1 MFSSNIDGEKQA
13 NGAQNMRPVYG
24 MPTKTVRDKHDTESS
39 QFLSSKKAG
48 VTHYDAK
55 QQDNN
60 FAVQLNCTSYR
71 WSRQPAHLSITECPR
86 ASATQAR
93 KSMETKELLWVLEHA
108 YSNEEGGQ
116 WGRMA

>member
-1 MFSSNIDGEKQA
+1 MFSSNTDNEKQA

-24 MPTKTVRDKHDTESS
+24 MPTKTVRDKHDTESSS

-71 WSRQPAHLSITECPR
+71 
-86 ASATQAR
+86 
-93 KSMETKELLWVLEHA
+93 
-108 YSNEEGGQ
+108 
-116 WGRMA
+116 